1 MYTTYGTGFGKF
13 SQTYH
18 IGTRKYGHKLGHQEQ
33 KEKKTPTRRKPYGF
47 LNTRIPS
54 IAPDLYV
61 ENDMEATINVTTKE
75 NLDFL
80 YRSAMKYAQLLDVE
94 LPNHP
99 TGRTST
105 REKICLLY
113 NALDSIVSHHVN
125 LELVGDRLQFCIYH
139 FHEWPDYTLFL
150 IPIDFTERVKGE
162 IKRITL
168 EFIRRFIKYHRMM
181 DITDTPY
188 FEMSEVCIDYVDF
201 EQLDEEEKK
210 DLYRK
215 EKLFRSMRKGES
227 TGNCAG
233 CTPRLSVGIW
243 KNISAT
249 VILPAIRKKDF
260 WN

>member
-1 MYTTYGTGFGKF
+1 MNIRYPLYEGV
-13 SQTYH
+13 Y
-18 IGTRKYGHKLGHQEQ
+18 
-33 KEKKTPTRRKPYGF
+33 
-47 LNTRIPS
+47 RI
-54 IAPDLYV
+54 L
-61 ENDMEATINVTTKE
+61 T
-75 NLDFL
+75 
-80 YRSAMKYAQLLDVE
+80 
-94 LPNHP
+94 
-99 TGRTST
+99 
-105 REKICLLY
+105 
-113 NALDSIVSHHVN
+113 
-125 LELVGDRLQFCIYH
+125 
-139 FHEWPDYTLFL
+139 
-150 IPIDFTERVKGE
+150 
-162 IKRITL
+162 
-168 EFIRRFIKYHRMM
+168 M